1 MYIGQVSK
9 SNKEISGKDDTAV
22 GDGCAEG
29 DVFESHFP
37 VNSSSMIRAQAPQI
51 KCLEFQSYCV
61 AIYNANNC
69 HVVLNH
75 NSHRHRRVTKA
86 AEEADVHVN
95 GHANACI
102 CLVSKGIPYSALVS
116 AINNSSLFL
125 DLRNIPLRTVQI
137 GTYRL
142 DNNNACLYIKL
153 IGSIFDPFNPT
164 VIQMDDIWSFI
175 PIPPRV

>member
-1 MYIGQVSK
+1 MTTTK
-9 SNKEISGKDDTAV
+9 AD
-22 GDGCAEG
+22 C
-29 DVFESHFP
+29 F
-37 VNSSSMIRAQAPQI
+37 AQ
-51 KCLEFQSYCV
+51 
-61 AIYNANNC
+61 
-69 HVVLNH
+69 
-75 NSHRHRRVTKA
+75 A

-125 DLRNIPLRTVQI
+125 DLNTKMENLNWLFFWRRNIPLRTVQI